1 MTSWE
6 IKGREL
12 VNCTCEYGCNCQFNA
27 LPDKGHCHAVAG
39 IQIDEGHHGETVL
52 DGLRIAAIF
61 KWPGAIHEG
70 NGEAIAFVDEKAT
83 DQQRNALL
91 RIMTGQD
98 TDPFATM
105 FAVYAS
111 TVTKM
116 NEPVFTKIDL
126 DLDVDGRRGR
136 IFVKDYIETVGEPIR
151 NKVTGADSRAQ
162 IVLPNGFEYAVA
174 EIGSASP
181 PRTVTASSRGCISTI
196 TGWCGP
202 DAAHERRVATGTA
215 AQTRPRHHDCGRGGA
230 VPAGL
235 ALHRRRRRDRHECV
249 GDVEARVIP
258 PPANSEHDIRYDL

>member
-39 IQIDEGHHGETVL
+39 IQIDEGRHGETVL

-61 KWPGAIHEG
+61 KWPGPIHEG
-70 NGEAIAFVDEKAT
+70 NGEVVAFVDKSA
-83 DQQRNALL
+83 DDSQREALL

-116 NEPVFTKIDL
+116 YDPVFATIELEL
-126 DLDVDGRRGR
+126 DIDGRRGR
-136 IFVKDYIETVGEPIR
+136 IFVEDYIETQGEPIR
-151 NKVTGADSRAQ
+151 NKVTGADARAQ
-162 IVLPNGFEYAVA
+162 IVLPEGFEYAVA
-174 EIGSASP
+174 EIGSASS
-181 PRTVTASSRGCISTI
+181 RTRGPVQVEMKDSY
-196 TGWCGP
+196 GQF
-202 DAAHERRVATGTA
+202 AN
-215 AQTRPRHHDCGRGGA
+215 
-230 VPAGL
+230 
-235 ALHRRRRRDRHECV
+235 LHLNNHGVVR
-249 GDVEARVIP
+249 A
-258 PPANSEHDIRYDL
+258 